1 MFVYFSSFIIALC
14 FSEGFLCGNV
24 FLCRNLPRSKSW
36 QPSVSATSTTSAV
49 WWTPNVF
56 RELTAASATESSPS
70 LWVLIFLLS
79 HDQLKQQPHLHLCCS
94 SEQKERTEALV
105 INPLTQLLA
114 MFAGPYK
121 LIQKRFDK
129 LLDYDNCKER
139 AERLK
144 DRRVQEELRAARNNY
159 EALNAQL
166 LDELPKFLQ
175 TAEEMFLGCVTA
187 FAQAQKDFMRTTMEE
202 LKPLLQVLLI
212 HQTEKIRLII
222 KKNDWKWGNKT
233 IKCLPKQSFKLK
245 RQKSAH
251 QSTKTNA
258 KSERRWENKKFK
270 IFKKNKIS
278 RKIFIFACVLFL
290 FQQFSNKGATSGN
303 LIAQFQE
310 EYNCVLRLLQ
320 SFSFCPENLPL
331 TTSTKKPVEKKTLDK
346 QTSKKQLQGPVS
358 SQDFFIFEYFS
369 KVSPLNCPS
378 SSA

>member
-1 MFVYFSSFIIALC
+1 M
-14 FSEGFLCGNV
+14 
-24 FLCRNLPRSKSW
+24 
-36 QPSVSATSTTSAV
+36 
-49 WWTPNVF
+49 
-56 RELTAASATESSPS
+56 
-70 LWVLIFLLS
+70 LS

-212 HQTEKIRLII
+212 HQTEKIRLIS
-222 KKNDWKWGNKT
+222 KKMIENEVKLSNA
-233 IKCLPKQSFKLK
+233 CLNNRSNL
-245 RQKSAH
+245 RDTKSH
-251 QSTKTNA
+251 QSTKTNT
-258 KSERRWENKKFK
+258 KSERKWENRKGK
-270 IFKKNKIS
+270 IFNKNKQNI
-278 RKIFIFACVLFL
+278 
-290 FQQFSNKGATSGN
+290 
-303 LIAQFQE
+303 
-310 EYNCVLRLLQ
+310 
-320 SFSFCPENLPL
+320 
-331 TTSTKKPVEKKTLDK
+331 
-346 QTSKKQLQGPVS
+346 
-358 SQDFFIFEYFS
+358 
-369 KVSPLNCPS
+369 
-378 SSA
+378 